1 MIVRH
6 KIISILTNQIQC
18 MLVVTTTIMVVT
30 STDSQWRPSELVPL
44 GLRAIS
50 AIVKTATLSS
60 LH

>member
-1 MIVRH
+1 
-6 KIISILTNQIQC
+6 